1 MKVMNHYSSV
11 RGGFLLYSLTEYIIA
26 FIISLT
32 VAIIATPLVKYVSRK
47 YKIADKP
54 NQRKVHKNMMPSAG
68 GLAIFTGVAAG
79 FIYLKPYSP
88 YMTEIVI
95 AGMLI
100 LILGVFDDK
109 FAVTPK
115 VKLIGQI
122 IAAIIVASS
131 GLQVEFISIPLIGRI
146 EFGYMSFVITVLW
159 IVGVTNSINLI
170 DGLDGLAAGVST
182 IALGSILTMAVLDN
196 QLVVIALAV
205 ILIGSTLGFL
215 VFNSHPASIF
225 MGDTGALFLGFSI
238 SVMSMLGLF
247 KSVTVFSLLIPII
260 ILAVPIFDTFFAII
274 RRIMNKQK
282 ISTPDK
288 FHIHHCLLAIGF
300 SHRST
305 VIIIYLL
312 SFLFGVS
319 AIIFSASTL
328 WGSLF
333 LLILLLLVMQ
343 FTIELIGL
351 IGNKQKPIINTIKKI
366 LIFTSMLKR

>member
-1 MKVMNHYSSV
+1 M
-11 RGGFLLYSLTEYIIA
+11 YSLTEYIIA
-26 FIISLT
+26 FLISIG
-32 VAIIATPLVKYVSRK
+32 VAIIATPIVKYLSLK
-47 YKIADKP
+47 FKIADNP
-54 NQRKVHKNMMPSAG
+54 NQRKVHKGLMPSAG
-68 GLAIFTGVAAG
+68 GLAIFAGTAAG
-79 FIYLKPYSP
+79 FLYLMPYSP

-95 AGMLI
+95 AGTLI
-100 LILGVFDDK
+100 IVLGVFDDR
-109 FAVTPK
+109 FVISPK

-122 IAAIIVASS
+122 IAAVIVATS
-131 GLQVEFISIPLIGRI
+131 GLQVEFVSLPFVGRI
-146 EFGYMSFVITVLW
+146 EFGFMSFIITVLW

-182 IALGSILTMAVLDN
+182 IAIGSILTMAVLDQ

-215 VFNSHPASIF
+215 IFNFHPASIF

-238 SVMSMLGLF
+238 SVISMLGLF
-247 KSVTVFSLLIPII
+247 KSVTVFSLIIPVI

-274 RRIMNKQK
+274 RRVMKKQK

-300 SHRST
+300 SHQST

-312 SFLFGVS
+312 SFFFGIT
-319 AIIFSASTL
+319 AILFSASTL

-333 LLILLLLVMQ
+333 LLILLLVVIQ
-343 FTIELIGL
+343 FTAELIGV
-351 IGNKQKPIINTIKKI
+351 IGNQRKPLINTLKKI
-366 LIFTSMLKR
+366 LIFTSTMKR